1 MAAPDTDTPTYFI
14 LASLDD
20 DGRRPVTIRTVKSCT
35 PEKHRDKVEQ
45 TLQHLVDVGEV
56 LRVKKDTYLK
66 HVKLR

>member
-14 LASLDD
+14 LASLDN
-20 DGRRPVTIRTVKSCT
+20 DGRRPATIRTVKSCT

-45 TLQHLVDVGEV
+45 TLQRLIQTGEV
-56 LRVKKDTYLK
+56 HQVKKDTYLK